1 MFTNLESVS
10 SSHRTCYQ
18 LTKPV
23 TNSESGMAISQSP
36 SSNPRFRVDCFH
48 SIPRPAAFLS
58 PTFYLPNPASAA
70 HRLDHIN
77 LLCKNPDLS
86 IPRRISNPPHLHPS
100 TKQTS
105 HHIIYCFSTVPNTS
119 ALLQL
124 LALGTASP
132 RIFASLNP
140 TAFNAMYK
148 SPFFH

>member
-23 TNSESGMAISQSP
+23 TNSENGMAISQSP

-77 LLCKNPDLS
+77 LLCKNPMICPFLGGFPTHPIFIHQQS
-86 IPRRISNPPHLHPS
+86 KPVTTSFTVFQRCPTLLLCSSYSPLEQPLHEFLHL
-100 TKQTS
+100 
-105 HHIIYCFSTVPNTS
+105 
-119 ALLQL
+119 
-124 LALGTASP
+124 
-132 RIFASLNP
+132 
-140 TAFNAMYK
+140 
-148 SPFFH
+148 